1 MARWYSLEVSKA
13 SFSPNRSL
21 IVVGRDACVV
31 IWSMIKQKLFQPPI
45 PRFLEGPVRSV
56 AWVDF
61 GLGPGNAFVSGHSDG
76 RVVVYSRSKDQV
88 RARCH
93 PPPYL
98 STCLV
103 QQQFKAISVKYT
115 GHHLGVWDLRWDNFR
130 AHLAST
136 GGGMCVVWRIS
147 KSGEQC
153 SKEPATHLTL
163 KQVL

>member
-88 RARCH
+88 RAL
-93 PPPYL
+93 PSTTLPQYVL
-98 STCLV
+98 SSAAV
-103 QQQFKAISVKYT
+103 Q
-115 GHHLGVWDLRWDNFR
+115 GDLREIHGPPSWCMGLALGQFSRSLGIHRRWDVR
-130 AHLAST
+130 CLAD
-136 GGGMCVVWRIS
+136 
-147 KSGEQC
+147 Q
-153 SKEPATHLTL
+153 
-163 KQVL
+163 